1 MATMAIQAAPQQ
13 GQMMTVSEQ
22 MQYAQMLSKGSLVPR
37 DYRGNPANV
46 LIAMSFGQSMGL
58 SPAESLYRITVIQ
71 GRPTASSELIAA
83 NVRRAGHR
91 LHIIKDDK
99 TLTATC
105 EIRRADDPDFPF
117 RATWDMAKA
126 KQAGL
131 AGKDNWRKYP
141 MAMLKARAITE
152 CAREAC
158 SEALYGCVY
167 TAEEMGSATDS
178 GGMTVEVVDEPQQ
191 AQEAP
196 QQPVQPQQAAPAPQA
211 EEPGLKPAQKRLGD
225 ALRRARDMGFSV
237 AELRA
242 DSVEMYGAELEQLS
256 VRQLVEFTEL
266 VNAKADGYEQGQT
279 AC

>member
-1 MATMAIQAAPQQ
+1 MTNMAIQAAPQQ
-13 GQMMTVSEQ
+13 AQMMTVGEQ

-37 DYRGNPANV
+37 DYRDNPANV

-58 SPAESLYRITVIQ
+58 SPAESLYRITVVQ

-117 RATWDMAKA
+117 RATWDMDKA

-131 AGKDNWRKYP
+131 AGKHNWRKYP

-158 SEALYGCVY
+158 PEALYGCVY
-167 TAEEMGSATDS
+167 TAEEIGSATDN

-191 AQEAP
+191 AQAAP
-196 QQPVQPQQAAPAPQA
+196 QQPAQQQQAAASLKELGA
-211 EEPGLKPAQKRLGD
+211 EM
-225 ALRRARDMGFSV
+225 RRAKEMGFSI
-237 AELRA
+237 AELKA
-242 DSVEMYGAELEQLS
+242 NAKEMYGVEVEQLGEEQAAEFAEA
-256 VRQLVEFTEL
+256 VKALV
-266 VNAKADGYEQGQT
+266 DGYEQGQT